1 MFCHFT
7 ERDYVRFITVV
18 YVAQAV
24 VIMQHGLITLFREFS
39 LSRGST

>member
-1 MFCHFT
+1 M
-7 ERDYVRFITVV
+7 RFITVV

-24 VIMQHGLITLFREFS
+24 VIMQHALITLFREFS